1 MHKLPTWPPMLASL
15 LRSTVTRPPS
25 CHKRTRV
32 LIWMHGN
39 HQEVNVVSTHRF
51 ACASYESRSPGHIR
65 RSRTL
70 GPASDR
76 LWELRSRTTAMK
88 RLLMAD
94 HGGHTSV
101 LGYDKP
107 SGANT
112 FCRRNQVPSFGFAAR
127 SNGSSPR
134 PGNILSLSKGHG
146 RRSRQSLVFHS
157 CPGTVPFRFQTC
169 STSGPNF
176 PRSQLRNGTKR
187 NIMKHF
193 FSDGPFARCG

>member
-51 ACASYESRSPGHIR
+51 ACASYESRPSGYIR
-65 RSRTL
+65 RSRAL
-70 GPASDR
+70 MAAFDR
-76 LWELRSRTTAMK
+76 LWELRSRTTA
-88 RLLMAD
+88 RRRQLMAD

-107 SGANT
+107 SGGNT
-112 FCRRNQVPSFGFAAR
+112 FCRRNQVPSFGFAAG

-134 PGNILSLSKGHG
+134 PDNILSLSKGHG
-146 RRSRQSLVFHS
+146 RRSRQSLVFHLCS
-157 CPGTVPFRFQTC
+157 IRALEQFHLGSKRVPQVPLIFPGPSYEMEQ
-169 STSGPNF
+169 
-176 PRSQLRNGTKR
+176 NGT
-187 NIMKHF
+187 
-193 FSDGPFARCG
+193 